1 MVSVLYFRTSVQGSS
16 PGRGYC
22 GMFLGETPYSH
33 CAQVYKWV
41 PVNLLLPGG
50 VEILLVAYRE
60 SGKSSGLISHLACMQ
75 N

>member
-50 VEILLVAYRE
+50 GRNTPSRL
-60 SGKSSGLISHLACMQ
+60 SGKWDELWPD
-75 N
+75 